1 MLNQESETCEEK
13 LQRMVKSIAEDISN
27 GNEIGG
33 AYDWIEKTE
42 VYSIEYITTQD
53 HNYKAA
59 RLLVAGGGPNI
70 WINLQTDQV
79 EGYWGADK
87 CVWGFH
93 DSIGLDDHYREE
105 FENSIDILKNS

>member
-27 GNEIGG
+27 SNEIGG
-33 AYDWIEKTE
+33 AYDWREKTE
-42 VYSIEYITTQD
+42 VYSIEWITTQD

-59 RLLVAGGGPNI
+59 RLMVAGGGPNI
-70 WINLQTDQV
+70 WINLQTYQV

-93 DSIGLDDHYREE
+93 DSIGLNDHYREE
-105 FENSIDILKNS
+105 FENSIEVLKNS